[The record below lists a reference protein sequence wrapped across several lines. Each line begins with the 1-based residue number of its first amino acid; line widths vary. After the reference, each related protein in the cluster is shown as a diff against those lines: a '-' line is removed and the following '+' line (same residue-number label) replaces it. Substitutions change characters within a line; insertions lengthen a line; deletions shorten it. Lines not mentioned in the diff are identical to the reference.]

1 MRATSRTFRSAR
13 GSALLL
19 AMVVVLVVAVI
30 GVAVIRM
37 SSRELA
43 GATAARQTD
52 ALVACAEAGRQVLM
66 NQFRS
71 IGTPPT
77 SITAL
82 NVPLDATTGGR
93 IAAAGG
99 HVDEAVASVQVDQVK
114 LLPAGTFG
122 TSRGAIADLTNIIGG
137 VGALGNGNPYRVLVR
152 CLDGAAADGTGGRQV
167 EVEFGVQFGI

>member
-1 MRATSRTFRSAR
+1 MRTTKAMLGPDR
-13 GSALLL
+13 GSALLM
-19 AMVVVLVVAVI
+19 AMVVVLVIAVI

-43 GATAARQTD
+43 GATAARQSD
-52 ALVACAEAGRQVLM
+52 ALVACAEAGRQLLV

-71 IGTPPT
+71 IGSPPT

-82 NVPLDATTGGR
+82 NVPLDATAGR
-93 IAAAGG
+93 VVAGGG
-99 HVDEAVASVQVDQVK
+99 HVDEAHSAVQVDQVK

-122 TSRGAIADLTNIIGG
+122 TSRGAIADLTNIVGG
-137 VGALGNGNPYRVLVR
+137 VGALGNGNPYRVVVR